1 MLSFLCR
8 FIFLGKV
15 ILNNVKLKLILNR
28 IVVGARAPLRATLK
42 AVGVSDVASSGL
54 GADVGAGVVIAAG
67 EGFDLKAGDR
77 VLRCKAAAVWCSVEL
92 GSVDILK
99 IDEISAV
106 VCDE

>member
-15 ILNNVKLKLILNR
+15 ILNNVELKLILNR
-28 IVVGARAPLRATLK
+28 IVVEACAPLRATLK
-42 AVGVSDVASSGL
+42 AVGVSDVASSVL
-54 GADVGAGVVIAAG
+54 GADVGAGAVIVVG
-67 EGFDLKAGDR
+67 EGADLKAGDR
-77 VLRCKAAAVWCSVEL
+77 VLHCKDAAGWCSVEL